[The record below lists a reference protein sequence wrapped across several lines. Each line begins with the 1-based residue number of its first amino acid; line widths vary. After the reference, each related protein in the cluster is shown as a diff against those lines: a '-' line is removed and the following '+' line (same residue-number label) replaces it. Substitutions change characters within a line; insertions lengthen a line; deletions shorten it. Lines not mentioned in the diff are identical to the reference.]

1 MSKALVMILAGGQ
14 GKRLAPLTL
23 ERAKPAVPFGGI
35 YRIIDFVLSNFVN
48 SGFMQIK
55 VLTQFMSSSLIQH
68 ISRNWELP
76 FAFNQYIDSV
86 PAQMRTGEN
95 WYLGSADAIYQ
106 NLNLIRDESPQRVFV
121 FSGDHIYK
129 MDVSQ
134 MYTYHNIK
142 KADMT
147 IAAIPVPV
155 SEAGAFGVIEI
166 DNDYR
171 MIGFEE
177 KPKNPKP
184 IPGKPDWALV
194 SMGNYL
200 FSTDVL
206 VKAVTNDAADE
217 SSVHD
222 FGKNVIPSLYPY
234 KRVFVYDFL
243 KNSIYMPKEDEYEK
257 PYWRDVGTIK
267 SYFDAHMDLVS
278 VSPAINL
285 YNRSWPIFGFPEVNM
300 PPAKFVFADDKNRRL
315 GISTDSIISEGCII
329 SGGSVKRSVLSPGV
343 RVNSYCDIKNCVIL
357 NNVNI
362 GRYCELKNTIVDK
375 NVVIPPDTKI
385 GFDLKKDA
393 MRGFTVTEDGIVV
406 IPKGYDF
413 QEER

>member
-23 ERAKPAVPFGGI
+23 NRAKPAVPFGGT

-55 VLTQFMSSSLIQH
+55 VLTQFMSDSLNQH
-68 ISRNWELP
+68 ISRNWSLSP
-76 FAFNQYIDSV
+76 RFNQYVDSV
-86 PAQMRTGEN
+86 PAQMRTGDN

-106 NLNLIRDESPQRVFV
+106 NLNLIKDESPQRVFV

-134 MYTYHNIK
+134 MYSYHNIK
-142 KADMT
+142 EADMT
-147 IAAIPVPV
+147 IAAIPVPIE
-155 SEAGAFGVIEI
+155 EAGAFGVIEI
-166 DNDYR
+166 DEDYR

-184 IPGKPDWALV
+184 IPGKPGFALV

-206 VKAVTNDAADE
+206 VNAVISDAKDHE
-217 SSVHD
+217 SEHD

-234 KRVFVYDFL
+234 KRVYVYDFL
-243 KNSIYMPKEDEYEK
+243 KNTIYMPKEKMYEK

-278 VSPAINL
+278 VSPAFNL
-285 YNRSWPIFGFPEVNM
+285 YNRNWPIFGFPEVNM
-300 PPAKFVFADDKNRRL
+300 PPAKFVFADKKHKRM
-315 GISTDSIISEGCII
+315 GIATDSIVSEGCII
-329 SGGSVKRSVLSPGV
+329 SGGNVNSSVLSPGV
-343 RVNSYCDIKNCVIL
+343 RVNSYSDINNCVIL
-357 NNVNI
+357 NNVEI
-362 GRYCELKNTIVDK
+362 GRYCELKNVIVDK
-375 NVVIPPDTKI
+375 NVIIPPDTKI
-385 GFDLKKDA
+385 GFDHARDEE
-393 MRGFTVTEDGIVV
+393 RGFTVTEDGIVV
-406 IPKGYDF
+406 VPRDYDF
-413 QEER
+413 REDR